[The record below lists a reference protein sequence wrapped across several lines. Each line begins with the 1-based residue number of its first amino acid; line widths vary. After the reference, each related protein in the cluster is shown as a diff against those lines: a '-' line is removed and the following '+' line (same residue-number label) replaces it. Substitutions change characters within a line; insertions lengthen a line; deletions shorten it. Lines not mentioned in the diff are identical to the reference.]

1 MSQAQVASKPSGEG
15 LEVSLYS
22 KILELQERHG
32 LSELAISYYDYET
45 TVQWAYNGDAPFHAA
60 STMKIAVMAAV
71 FRQASR
77 GSFEIDDT
85 LHVRNRFESIVDGS
99 VFRLS
104 VNPKSDSVAASIGKA
119 LTIREL
125 MHHMITT
132 SSNLATNL
140 LVQLVGIPTIAKTLE
155 ELNVD
160 GVSVLRGV
168 QDEAAFEAGLNNE
181 TTSNGLVS
189 LLRSITE
196 KRAFS
201 VEASEQMLE
210 ILHDQKYRSGI
221 PAGLPEEARVAHK
234 TGNISTVHHDAGI
247 VFFTNRKPYVLAVL
261 TQFPPGKKSSGAVA
275 EITAR
280 IHSFLGE
287 LSNERRSDDTDD

>member
-1 MSQAQVASKPSGEG
+1 MSQAPLAANAARES
-15 LEVSLYS
+15 LETSLYS
-22 KILELQERHG
+22 RIIELKNGHE
-32 LSELAISYYDYET
+32 LSDLAISYYDYET

-60 STMKIAVMAAV
+60 STMKIAVMATV
-71 FRQASR
+71 FRQAAS
-77 GSFEIDDT
+77 GAFAIGDT

-104 VNPKSDSVAASIGKA
+104 VNPKSDTIADRIGTA
-119 LTIREL
+119 LPIREL

-140 LVQLVGIPTIAKTLE
+140 LVQLVGIPAIAKALD
-155 ELNVD
+155 ELGVD
-160 GVSVLRGV
+160 GIRVLRGV
-168 QDEAAFEAGLNNE
+168 QDEVAFEAGLNNE
-181 TTSNGLVS
+181 TSANGLVC
-189 LLRSITE
+189 LLRAITE

-201 VEASEQMLE
+201 EEASEAMLE

-221 PAGLPEEARVAHK
+221 PAGLPEQARVAHK

-247 VFFTNRKPYVLAVL
+247 VFFEERKPYVLAVL
-261 TQFPPGKKSSGAVA
+261 TEFPPGRKPSGAVA
-275 EITAR
+275 EITAG

-287 LSNERRSDDTDD
+287 MASDRNRSDA